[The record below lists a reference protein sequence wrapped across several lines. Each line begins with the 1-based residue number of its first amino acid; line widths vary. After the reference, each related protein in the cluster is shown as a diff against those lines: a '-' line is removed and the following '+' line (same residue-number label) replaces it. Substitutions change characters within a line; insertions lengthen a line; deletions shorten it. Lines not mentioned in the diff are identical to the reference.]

1 MKRELKAR
9 LERLG
14 PIPAINR
21 ARSGS
26 PVNLILR
33 PDGALAKV
41 KAIDATGILA
51 RRGVSV
57 VKAKRTIETMVE
69 HGEVR
74 VHVPTVENIK
84 MLSRELKVVGVRAA
98 QIAGSPVDP
107 RKVRE
112 KLGLTQ
118 EQFALRYGLDLDT
131 VQNWEQGRTKPDK
144 ASAAYLRVIA
154 RQPDEAA
161 AAQVDE

>member
-21 ARSGS
+21 VHSGS
-26 PVNLILR
+26 PVDLVLR
-33 PDGALAKV
+33 PDGALANV
-41 KAIDATGILA
+41 KTIDATGILA
-51 RRGVSV
+51 RRGLSV
-57 VKAKRTIETMVE
+57 LKAKRTIEAMVE
-69 HGEVR
+69 HGEAR
-74 VHVPTVENIK
+74 VHVPTVESVK
-84 MLSRELKVVGVRAA
+84 TLTRELKAVGVRAA
-98 QIAGSPVDP
+98 QIAGSSVDP

-118 EQFALRYGLDLDT
+118 AQFALRYGLDLDT

-154 RQPDEAA
+154 RRPDEAA
-161 AAQVDE
+161 AAQVEE

>member
-1 MKRELKAR
+1 V
-9 LERLG
+9 
-14 PIPAINR
+14 
-21 ARSGS
+21 RSGS
-26 PVNLILR
+26 PVDLILR

-41 KAIDATGILA
+41 KTIDATGILV
-51 RRGVSV
+51 RRGLSV
-57 VKAKRTIETMVE
+57 LKAKRTIEAMLS

-74 VHVPTVENIK
+74 VHVPTVENVKI
-84 MLSRELKVVGVRAA
+84 LSRELKAVGVRGA
-98 QIAGSPVDP
+98 QIAGAPVNP

-112 KLGLTQ
+112 ELGLTQ

-154 RQPDEAA
+154 RRPEEAA
-161 AAQVDE
+161 AAQVEE